1 MSASE
6 ELRFDSAAL
15 EMFAAQNQEITKA
28 KSEKCGAVFGQD
40 ALQNKDLEHFLW
52 FRENRN
58 RSQSQ

>member
-28 KSEKCGAVFGQD
+28 HPEKCGAVFGQD
-40 ALQNKDLEHFLW
+40 ALQNKCLEHFLLSG
-52 FRENRN
+52 EN
-58 RSQSQ
+58 

>member
-6 ELRFDSAAL
+6 ELRFDYAAL

-40 ALQNKDLEHFLW
+40 ALQNKCLEHFLLSG
-52 FRENRN
+52 EN
-58 RSQSQ
+58 